1 LKTSSM
7 TEGISLP
14 CSMIGFS
21 PFVENLSPYSI
32 VYKIAKGQSK
42 IAICSNEN
50 HVDERLAFT
59 ACRWYAKRRKYPI
72 F

>member
-1 LKTSSM
+1 
-7 TEGISLP
+7 
-14 CSMIGFS
+14 MIGFS